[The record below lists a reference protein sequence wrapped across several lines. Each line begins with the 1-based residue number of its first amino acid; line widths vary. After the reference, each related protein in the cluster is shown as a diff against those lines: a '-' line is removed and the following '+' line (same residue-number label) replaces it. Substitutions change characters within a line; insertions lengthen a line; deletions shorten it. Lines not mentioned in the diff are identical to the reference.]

1 MICCCWCLWR
11 HKATV
16 KEALRYRCCHCCG
29 KCQKPLTEADSNE
42 VGNKEEAKLI
52 KNKPKDKAVEHEDF
66 EGKKKLVEPVQEE
79 DMGDKTQ
86 TVGNDNVL
94 SLFLIYGS
102 GSRQHPSYTYT
113 FMPCVPD
120 NLHSRVGNCTN
131 VALCRYDTNRVPPVF
146 IDLGE
151 QGHVI
156 CEETNEYKFALM
168 YPLKKGSHSI
178 SHSKVVVECDNDP
191 HAKPVLNLI
200 SEDNLIFSLKTFCGC
215 PDQRLSPETNK
226 TATFDDIVAPTR
238 LTSTSTKAR
247 PKSTPG
253 GSSLSLVTLA
263 LHILVPCLGTFFLIL
278 IFLCLWWH
286 HVTIKNALMRLICCQ
301 CCDGYD
307 ALEREG
313 RIERVTESSRLLRNQ
328 QSYSAVGEEDSVA
341 KRPEEGV
348 AKQHFE
354 LIRKDNKAAVV

>member
-1 MICCCWCLWR
+1 MTFSSLVSTSVILYVIISYMSGICFAYRW
-11 HKATV
+11 KAS
-16 KEALRYRCCHCCG
+16 
-29 KCQKPLTEADSNE
+29 P
-42 VGNKEEAKLI
+42 
-52 KNKPKDKAVEHEDF
+52 
-66 EGKKKLVEPVQEE
+66 
-79 DMGDKTQ
+79 
-86 TVGNDNVL
+86 DNCTCIRTGL
-94 SLFLIYGS
+94 STYSLFSLRGQRIYGS
-102 GSRQHPSYTYT
+102 GSRQHLSYTYT

-156 CEETNEYKFALM
+156 CEETNEYKFALL

-341 KRPEEGV
+341 KGPEEGV